1 MAPICENQMQ
11 INDTLYWNSNTM
23 SFPESGLRTQYKTL
37 ATKKLGR
44 NQTLPLPNMKLE
56 KVHKSGKNLANWRY
70 SHSHEM
76 NCPVGN
82 LQNISKAQV
91 RKRIIA
97 ANSWRSSEGAEWGQ
111 ESKAL
116 KKKNAKKLQSSKLTY
131 EKRLESSCDVEEHQ
145 RLEGTFMA
153 PGVTEGCTFHPHRS
167 SINSLWNRQ
176 TSGYF
181 VECRRLSIHSDGKLL
196 RSDWGLANGEGW
208 MCFNCTWFHPNRIQ
222 YLSSI
227 LTNVFSSP
235 LFREY
240 WFSEQGEPNR

>member
-1 MAPICENQMQ
+1 MAIPSHEMKSCLAAKLNISSKTFQQQTYRTTKRCINVHLKAAKKEVTIMAPICENQMQ

-97 ANSWRSSEGAEWGQ
+97 ANS
-111 ESKAL
+111 
-116 KKKNAKKLQSSKLTY
+116 
-131 EKRLESSCDVEEHQ
+131 
-145 RLEGTFMA
+145 
-153 PGVTEGCTFHPHRS
+153 
-167 SINSLWNRQ
+167 
-176 TSGYF
+176 
-181 VECRRLSIHSDGKLL
+181 
-196 RSDWGLANGEGW
+196 
-208 MCFNCTWFHPNRIQ
+208 
-222 YLSSI
+222 
-227 LTNVFSSP
+227 
-235 LFREY
+235 
-240 WFSEQGEPNR
+240 